1 MGGVAPPNGAV
12 LSAVR
17 NNSYNRSNIIR
28 IPEIYK
34 DREIAGP
41 PARKEL
47 KENQV
52 HPARKELKEHR
63 ANVLLHHLFKRL
75 YALIHHVRRP
85 RAYSRSVIF
94 PIKQLRPS

>member
-1 MGGVAPPNGAV
+1 MMGGVAPGVAPPNGAA
-12 LSAVR
+12 LSAAR

-34 DREIAGP
+34 GREIAGP

-52 HPARKELKEHR
+52 PPA
-63 ANVLLHHLFKRL
+63 KRT
-75 YALIHHVRRP
+75 
-85 RAYSRSVIF
+85 
-94 PIKQLRPS
+94 